1 MNDINDND
9 SNNHDNEGKNLEKK
23 LIKKVDNLPE
33 VLVEII
39 KSYLTVISTLFLNKK
54 NYINNHYLLR
64 PIILKNKI
72 ENYIRDMIRRDY
84 DLVFEQ
90 ILLENYKRWLEIKHY
105 MYKNIIYKNYIY
117 FIKDF
122 CIENESNK
130 CRSLINLFLKE
141 HGLCQNQH
149 KNNIIKNK
157 RWKI

>member
-1 MNDINDND
+1 MLLLGLVINNYGLGPSLLIFSSKVSTLLELS
-9 SNNHDNEGKNLEKK
+9 SN
-23 LIKKVDNLPE
+23 
-33 VLVEII
+33 
-39 KSYLTVISTLFLNKK
+39 VISTLFLNKK

>member
-23 LIKKVDNLPE
+23 LIKKVDSLPE
-33 VLVEII
+33 VLIEII

>member
-1 MNDINDND
+1 MNDINYND
-9 SNNHDNEGKNLEKK
+9 SNNHDNEVKNLENK
-23 LIKKVDNLPE
+23 LIKKVDNLTE
-33 VLVEII
+33 VLIEII

>member
-33 VLVEII
+33 VLIEII